1 MFRQRLS
8 PEGERRRAVEA
19 IAWLS
24 RHGGLVCLL
33 AASFAAV
40 GANPTELTF
49 DLRVENGRVPE
60 NMRLVRV
67 IQGDVVKLRWHV
79 DRPIVLHLHGYDIE
93 KRVEPGTVGE
103 MSFTARATGRF
114 PLHAHTSGAPASDR
128 AHDEAPLLYVE
139 VYPR

>member
-1 MFRQRLS
+1 MFRQRPN
-8 PEGERRRAVEA
+8 PEGERRLAVEA

-24 RHGGLVCLL
+24 RHCALVCLL
-33 AASFAAV
+33 AASFAAM
-40 GANPTELTF
+40 GANAAELTF
-49 DLRVENGRVPE
+49 ELRIENGRVAE

-67 IQGDVVKLRWHV
+67 TQGDVVKLRWHV
-79 DRPIVLHLHGYDIE
+79 DRPIVLHLHGYDLE

-114 PLHAHTSGAPASDR
+114 PLHAHTSGAPSSAR